1 MVGMLGLTSICGE
14 ALLAKCAPWGKQ
26 DAFMLNRNQSRV
38 RCLAENG
45 MLEGGSGV
53 GSVGNVL
60 VSDNFGIRLQG

>member
-1 MVGMLGLTSICGE
+1 
-14 ALLAKCAPWGKQ
+14 
-26 DAFMLNRNQSRV
+26 MLNRNQSRV

-60 VSDNFGIRLQG
+60 VSDNYRLQG